1 MATLAQRTE
10 AVEERVDSL
19 ESILARFMARTDESI
34 ARLER
39 IVEQLVQEGVRD
51 REEAAQDREEAARER
66 ERERA
71 LAAQDREEAARER
84 EREREIVA
92 QDREEAARDRERD
105 REIVAQDREEAARER
120 ERERALAAQDREEA
134 ARERER
140 DREIVAQ
147 DREEAARERERER
160 EIVAQDRE
168 EAARER
174 ALAAQ
179 DREEAAR
186 ERERDRAL
194 AAQDREEAARERR
207 EMNKRWG
214 ELANKMGTV
223 VEDIVAP
230 SIRRLAREVFDCGD
244 LVRFT
249 TRQTVTR
256 SDDRSRRREF
266 DALYVGTRAV
276 LLNSTKS
283 SPRSEDARAFVEFL
297 RNGEF
302 ARYFPEHRKLP
313 IVPAFSSLSIPE
325 DLVTYLTRHG
335 IYAVAMGDEAMQVLN
350 LKAVRSRTAAT

>member
-10 AVEERVDSL
+10 AIEERVDSL
-19 ESILARFMARTDESI
+19 ETILARFMAQTAEAAARTDESIARTDESI

-39 IVEQLVQEGVRD
+39 IVEQHVQEGARD
-51 REEAAQDREEAARER
+51 REEAARHREEAAR
-66 ERERA
+66 
-71 LAAQDREEAARER
+71 
-84 EREREIVA
+84 
-92 QDREEAARDRERD
+92 DREEAARDRE
-105 REIVAQDREEAARER
+105 EAAR
-120 ERERALAAQDREEA
+120 
-134 ARERER
+134 
-140 DREIVAQ
+140 
-147 DREEAARERERER
+147 
-160 EIVAQDRE
+160 
-168 EAARER
+168 
-174 ALAAQ
+174 
-179 DREEAAR
+179 
-186 ERERDRAL
+186 
-194 AAQDREEAARERR
+194 DREEAARERR

-230 SIRRLAREVFDCGD
+230 SVRRLAREVFDCGD

-266 DALYVGTRAV
+266 DALYVGSRAV

-302 ARYFPEHRKLP
+302 ARYFPEHGKLP

-350 LKAVRSRTAAT
+350 LEEVRSRPAR

>member
-1 MATLAQRTE
+1 
-10 AVEERVDSL
+10 
-19 ESILARFMARTDESI
+19 
-34 ARLER
+34 
-39 IVEQLVQEGVRD
+39 
-51 REEAAQDREEAARER
+51 
-66 ERERA
+66 
-71 LAAQDREEAARER
+71 
-84 EREREIVA
+84 
-92 QDREEAARDRERD
+92 
-105 REIVAQDREEAARER
+105 
-120 ERERALAAQDREEA
+120 
-134 ARERER
+134 
-140 DREIVAQ
+140 
-147 DREEAARERERER
+147 
-160 EIVAQDRE
+160 
-168 EAARER
+168 
-174 ALAAQ
+174 
-179 DREEAAR
+179 
-186 ERERDRAL
+186 
-194 AAQDREEAARERR
+194 
-207 EMNKRWG
+207 MNKRWG

-325 DLVTYLTRHG
+325 DMVVYLTRHG

>member
-39 IVEQLVQEGVRD
+39 IVEQLVQERVRD

-66 ERERA
+66 ERE
-71 LAAQDREEAARER
+71 
-84 EREREIVA
+84 
-92 QDREEAARDRERD
+92 
-105 REIVAQDREEAARER
+105 
-120 ERERALAAQDREEA
+120 
-134 ARERER
+134 
-140 DREIVAQ
+140 
-147 DREEAARERERER
+147 
-160 EIVAQDRE
+160 
-168 EAARER
+168 
-174 ALAAQ
+174 
-179 DREEAAR
+179 
-186 ERERDRAL
+186 
-194 AAQDREEAARERR
+194 REEAARERR

-230 SIRRLAREVFDCGD
+230 SIRRLAREVFACGD

-302 ARYFPEHRKLP
+302 ARYFPEYGKLP

-325 DLVTYLTRHG
+325 DMVTYLTRHG
-335 IYAVAMGDEAMQVLN
+335 VYAVAMGDEAMQVLN
-350 LKAVRSRTAAT
+350 LKAVRSGTAAT

>member
-19 ESILARFMARTDESI
+19 ETILARFMARTDESI
-34 ARLER
+34 ARTNESVARTEESIVRLER
-39 IVEQLVQEGVRD
+39 IVEHYVQEG
-51 REEAAQDREEAARER
+51 
-66 ERERA
+66 
-71 LAAQDREEAARER
+71 
-84 EREREIVA
+84 
-92 QDREEAARDRERD
+92 ARDR
-105 REIVAQDREEAARER
+105 QK
-120 ERERALAAQDREEA
+120 
-134 ARERER
+134 
-140 DREIVAQ
+140 
-147 DREEAARERERER
+147 
-160 EIVAQDRE
+160 
-168 EAARER
+168 
-174 ALAAQ
+174 
-179 DREEAAR
+179 
-186 ERERDRAL
+186 
-194 AAQDREEAARERR
+194 AARERR

-256 SDDRSRRREF
+256 SDDRSRTREF

-276 LLNSTKS
+276 LLNETKS

-297 RNGEF
+297 RHGEF
-302 ARYFPEHRKLP
+302 ARYFPEYGKLP

-325 DLVTYLTRHG
+325 DMVTYLTRHG

-350 LKAVRSRTAAT
+350 LKAVRSRTAAR